1 MAAATAAPPAAP
13 GVVAPP
19 PSSPPPP
26 PAPPGPP
33 PGPSPAVVAFNKV
46 VSTLRSRYG
55 TDELL
60 GLAGGLI
67 ILGVFLIF
75 GVLAGSYYPGELQ
88 VLLAATLLLVIVA
101 HRQGLWDFGNAY
113 QTAILLLG
121 LLLGVLLVYELLQS
135 ARQNLFSALSGLSLL
150 GLFLT
155 WIGEALAA
163 GAAILVWQRRRA

>member
-1 MAAATAAPPAAP
+1 M
-13 GVVAPP
+13 
-19 PSSPPPP
+19 
-26 PAPPGPP
+26 
-33 PGPSPAVVAFNKV
+33 

-60 GLAGGLI
+60 ALAGSLI

-75 GVLAGSYYPGELQ
+75 GVLASSFYPGELQ
-88 VLLAATLLLVIVA
+88 VMLAAALLLVIVA
-101 HRQGLWDFGNAY
+101 QRQAVWDFGHSY

-121 LLLGVLLVYELLQS
+121 TLLGTLLVYELLFN
-135 ARQNLFSALSGLSLL
+135 ARENRFAGLPPLYLL
-150 GLFLT
+150 GLFLM